1 MNILLINPEF
11 DPVTAEEISVNDGGS
26 ARVIDPQKPALIE
39 HTQLLSDAFDH
50 FSSALWVIQAEAK
63 IRRSRR

>member
-1 MNILLINPEF
+1 MTHGLCDGCESVNILLINPEF

-39 HTQLLSDAFDH
+39 HTQLTR
-50 FSSALWVIQAEAK
+50 E
-63 IRRSRR
+63 